1 MANYKIV
8 RKGGP
13 YKRKYGILLSNLKPY
28 QTKILFD
35 NPLISESAKDD
46 QFVLILFRLADM
58 EISKKTNRKIY
69 YNPYKDIASDYK
81 QIETDSTY
89 TDWKCSICTTPIKSI
104 ISEFNIDNFLCDDCK
119 ETHGSHNVVKH
130 VDSRIVESSFKFR
143 KHCRTLLLKQQ
154 RSFMNYINKFKKG
167 YQS

>member
-28 QTKILFD
+28 QAKILFD

-58 EISKKTNRKIY
+58 ENLY
-69 YNPYKDIASDYK
+69 
-81 QIETDSTY
+81 
-89 TDWKCSICTTPIKSI
+89 
-104 ISEFNIDNFLCDDCK
+104 L
-119 ETHGSHNVVKH
+119 H
-130 VDSRIVESSFKFR
+130 
-143 KHCRTLLLKQQ
+143 
-154 RSFMNYINKFKKG
+154 
-167 YQS
+167 